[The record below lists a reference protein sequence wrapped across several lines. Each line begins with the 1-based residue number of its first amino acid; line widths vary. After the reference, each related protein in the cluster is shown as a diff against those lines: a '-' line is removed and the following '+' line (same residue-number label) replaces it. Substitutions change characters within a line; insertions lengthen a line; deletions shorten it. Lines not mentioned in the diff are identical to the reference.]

1 MACVAVTNCEC
12 VVQRIKGRRA
22 RLRRHVEQQE
32 RELTTQM
39 DELRMALL
47 TLDTLL
53 GIGLIEKP
61 DDRISVLG
69 WMLVL
74 SISLANFVV
83 AYAIFVLFSN
93 FFYSAFPMHLF

>member
-1 MACVAVTNCEC
+1 MSFLTNKRYA
-12 VVQRIKGRRA
+12 QRIKLRRA
-22 RLRRHVEQQE
+22 RLRRHVERQE

-39 DELRMALL
+39 DELRTALL
-47 TLDTLL
+47 TLDALL

-74 SISLANFVV
+74 SISVANFVV
-83 AYAIFVLFSN
+83 AYAIFELFSN
-93 FFYSAFPMHLF
+93 LFYGAFPIHFF